1 VPAAWADR
9 RPPVSGS
16 GIGKPKPTTNK
27 NTTGLMN
34 TLPGRP
40 HRAAVARSGIVP
52 DGIQ

>member
-1 VPAAWADR
+1 VPAAWTDR

-16 GIGKPKPTTNK
+16 GIGKPKPTTNQ
-27 NTTGLMN
+27 NTIGLVN
-34 TLPGRP
+34 TLPGRS